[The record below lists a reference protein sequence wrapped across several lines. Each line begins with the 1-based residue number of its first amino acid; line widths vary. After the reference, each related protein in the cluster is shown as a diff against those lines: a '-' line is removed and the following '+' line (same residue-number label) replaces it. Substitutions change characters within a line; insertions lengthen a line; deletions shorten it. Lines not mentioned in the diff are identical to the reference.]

1 MIIFNQHYLQIQA
14 KIGVKIVSLKLEIK
28 LLESLPYTFGY
39 RGKLTGFCSVYD
51 MQPCMHFDKHFNFN
65 TFKNKSILSWS

>member
-14 KIGVKIVSLKLEIK
+14 KIGVKTVSLKLEIK

-39 RGKLTGFCSVYD
+39 RGKLTGFCSVYATVYA
-51 MQPCMHFDKHFNFN
+51 F
-65 TFKNKSILSWS
+65 